1 MLRLKKLFFILIIF
15 FYNSFS
21 FSQIEIKYKIDE
33 EIITN
38 IDILN
43 EKKYL
48 LFLRP
53 NLSKLPENEI
63 LKISR
68 DTLVREIIKK
78 KEIDKVFKKQPNE
91 KFLNEIKNN
100 LFKFKK
106 VKNEDEFR
114 NLLRKNGIK
123 YNKIIEK
130 VKYEALWNDL
140 IFRKFNSLV
149 KINRNKLKEKL
160 RDQLKNNKKYEYN
173 LSELLFEVDKSE
185 NFDSKYLRI
194 INYINS
200 TTFKNAA
207 SKFSIA
213 GSNNKGGQIGW
224 IKETL
229 LSKKLSKILKKMKIN
244 EITTPIEYPNGYL
257 ILKINNKREMK
268 QIKDINKELEDLVKF
283 ERNDQLNQFSLLYFK
298 KLKQNTKINEN

>member
-15 FYNSFS
+15 FYNSLS
-21 FSQIEIKYKIDE
+21 FSQIEIKYKIDD

-53 NLSKLPENEI
+53 NLSKIPENEI
-63 LKISR
+63 LKISL

-114 NLLRKNGIK
+114 NLLGKNGIK

-173 LSELLFEVDKSE
+173 LSELLFELDQSE
-185 NFDSKYLRI
+185 NFNSKYIRI
-194 INYINS
+194 IDYINS
-200 TTFKNAA
+200 TNFKNAA

-229 LSKKLSKILKKMKIN
+229 LSKNLSKILKKMKIN

-268 QIKDINKELEDLVKF
+268 QVNDINKELEDLVKF
-283 ERNDQLNQFSLLYFK
+283 ERNNQLNQFSLLYFK

>member
-1 MLRLKKLFFILIIF
+1 M
-15 FYNSFS
+15 
-21 FSQIEIKYKIDE
+21 
-33 EIITN
+33 
-38 IDILN
+38 
-43 EKKYL
+43 
-48 LFLRP
+48 
-53 NLSKLPENEI
+53 
-63 LKISR
+63 
-68 DTLVREIIKK
+68 
-78 KEIDKVFKKQPNE
+78 
-91 KFLNEIKNN
+91 
-100 LFKFKK
+100 
-106 VKNEDEFR
+106 
-114 NLLRKNGIK
+114 
-123 YNKIIEK
+123 
-130 VKYEALWNDL
+130 
-140 IFRKFNSLV
+140 V

-244 EITTPIEYPNGYL
+244 EITTPIEYQMV
-257 ILKINNKREMK
+257 I
-268 QIKDINKELEDLVKF
+268 
-283 ERNDQLNQFSLLYFK
+283 
-298 KLKQNTKINEN
+298 

>member
-194 INYINS
+194 TNYINS

-283 ERNDQLNQFSLLYFK
+283 ERNNQLNQFSLLYFK

>member
-140 IFRKFNSLV
+140 IFRKFNPLV

-283 ERNDQLNQFSLLYFK
+283 ERNNQLNQFSLLYYK